1 MRRYQ
6 RRNGPDGQRV
16 LGTRTATRDYP
27 SRASCPGR
35 YSVLTAVEFIRP
47 MRGGSQSQLFRD
59 ETGGRWVVKFLNN
72 PQHPRVLANE
82 WIASSLARA
91 VGLTV
96 PDFAIMDVPG
106 EIIAR
111 SPELG
116 FRDAGRVSR
125 PMAGL
130 AFASRLPTR
139 NDRLP
144 TYDYPPEAALETVQ
158 NLAEFA
164 GVLVLDKW
172 LCQCDG
178 RQVVFCRPG
187 PRSRTKAFFID
198 WGFVFNAGEWTFPD
212 SPLRGVYTRNAAYQ
226 GVTGWASFEPWLS
239 RIESFP
245 DAKLRSIVAAIPPE
259 WAGEADLRRLEA
271 EILARRAKV
280 RGLIEAVRSTSRN
293 PFPNWLESPV
303 PAATITQATA

>member
-1 MRRYQ
+1 M
-6 RRNGPDGQRV
+6 
-16 LGTRTATRDYP
+16 
-27 SRASCPGR
+27 
-35 YSVLTAVEFIRP
+35 LTAVEFIRP
-47 MRGGSQSQLFRD
+47 MRGGSQAQLFRD

-116 FRDAGRVSR
+116 FRYAGKITR
-125 PMAGL
+125 PVAGL

-139 NDRLP
+139 TDKLP
-144 TYDYPPEAALETVQ
+144 ICDYLPEAALEAVQ

-164 GVLVLDKW
+164 GVLAVDKW

-187 PRSRTKAFFID
+187 PRSQTMAFFID
-198 WGFVFNAGEWTFPD
+198 WGFVFNAGDWNFPD
-212 SPLRGVYTRNAAYQ
+212 SPLRGVYARNIVYR

-239 RIESFP
+239 RIEHFP
-245 DAKLRSIVAAIPPE
+245 PAHLKEIIANIPRE
-259 WAGEADLRRLEA
+259 WASEPDLLRLESD
-271 EILARRAKV
+271 ILARRSRV
-280 RGLIEAVRSTSRN
+280 RALIEAVRLTSRA
-293 PFPNWLESPV
+293 PLPNWIETAA
-303 PAATITQATA
+303 PAATRAAVPA